1 MTFITNTTTTFQD
14 SQYDAFARIRMS
26 QPYTLFQVS
35 HNVAIGGALTPRSD
49 VISQKITGGGNI
61 EWKDNES
68 AVNMIVSSNG
78 DDVIRQSRPYITYQP
93 GKSLLILCTG
103 VLNADNN
110 NVSTVTSRIGYFDDE
125 NGIFF
130 QYGGIQALSIVLRSY
145 TSGSVVDSEIS
156 QSSWNIDKMDGT
168 GISGITLNASYAQIF
183 IIDLEWLGVGRV
195 RVGIIVD
202 GKIYYAHQFLNANSI
217 DTTYMT
223 RGSLPIRY
231 QISSTSS
238 TSGAGTLKMICATAI
253 SEGGFENIGN
263 PFSVGLLNE
272 ITDITNSNTNP
283 QVVAAIKL
291 RADSPYNRVVCKLLS
306 AILMSSTNANI
317 VYSIYNYI
325 TTPPTFFDTQIW
337 NNVNENYSAM
347 QYLTS
352 INNSTVLNN
361 ETDGIKIFSGFF
373 SNNTDFD
380 ANTLEKTVEITSNV
394 DGDSSNVIV
403 LTAYSLNGN
412 ESIIGSIRWTEFA
425 T

>member
-26 QPYTLFQVS
+26 QPHTLFQVS
-35 HNVAIGGALTPRSD
+35 HNVNVGSSSTPRND
-49 VISQKITGGGNI
+49 VISQKLTGGGSI
-61 EWKDNES
+61 EWKPNES

-78 DDVIRQSRPYITYQP
+78 DDVIRQSRTYITYQP

-103 VLNADNN
+103 VLNANSN
-110 NVSTVTSRIGYFDDE
+110 ISSITSRIGYFDNQ

-130 QYGGIQALSIVLRSY
+130 KCLGNSTLSIVLRSY

-156 QSSWNIDKMDGT
+156 QSNWNIDKMNGT
-168 GISGITLNASYAQIF
+168 GISGITLNVSYAQIF

-217 DTTYMT
+217 GTTYMT

-231 QISSTSS
+231 QISSTS
-238 TSGAGTLKMICATAI
+238 GAGMLKMICATAI

-272 ITDITNSNTNP
+272 IANITNSNTTP
-283 QVVAAIKL
+283 QVVTAIKL
-291 RADSPYNRVVCKLLS
+291 RTDSPYNRVVCKLLG
-306 AILMSSTNANI
+306 AILMSPTNANMA
-317 VYSIYNYI
+317 YSIYNYI
-325 TTPPTFFDTQIW
+325 TTPPTFGGTPIW
-337 NNVNENYSAM
+337 NNVNTNYSVM

-352 INNSTVLNN
+352 ISNSTVLTN

-380 ANTLEKTVEITSNV
+380 ASTLEKTVEITSNV
-394 DGDSSNVIV
+394 DGSLSNVIV
-403 LTAYSLNGN
+403 LTAYSLSGN